1 MEEPLRTVIAGMI
14 GGALMGMIFVT
25 HLALLLV
32 YNPPKAL
39 AERAVESSVSSLITM
54 SALVTFL
61 GWNVLAIIM
70 AFAAE
75 STRLN
80 DSTQISIAPSP
91 TYLFAVLFVVLF
103 ISIPAFIFFRDRKQ
117 HLLGEILVF
126 IGIFGFLI
134 PNLVVAI
141 QRSQI

>member
-75 STRLN
+75 ATRLN

>member
-1 MEEPLRTVIAGMI
+1 
-14 GGALMGMIFVT
+14 MGMVFVT

-32 YNPPKAL
+32 YSPPKAL
-39 AERAVESSVSSLITM
+39 RERAAESTVSNLITM

-61 GWNVLAIIM
+61 GWNFLAIAM
-70 AFAAE
+70 AFAAKVMQ
-75 STRLN
+75 SG
-80 DSTQISIAPSP
+80 DGTQISVAPSP
-91 TYLFAVLFVVLF
+91 VYLFVVLFVVLF
-103 ISIPAFIFFRDRKQ
+103 ISIPAFIFFRDRKP